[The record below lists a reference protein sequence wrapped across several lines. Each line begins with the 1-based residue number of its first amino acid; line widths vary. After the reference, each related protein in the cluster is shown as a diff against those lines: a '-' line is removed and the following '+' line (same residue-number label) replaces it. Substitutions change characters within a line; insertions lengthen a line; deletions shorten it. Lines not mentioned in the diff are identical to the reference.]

1 MKSENLSILTRYGI
15 VKERTAA
22 LMTDAIRG
30 CMLEY
35 CGYKTDLLEFIDIE
49 HSPKNILIRAVKKP
63 VSEEKRE
70 RAKAEAERLCRIF
83 GIHQT
88 LMQLVLTEERSH
100 S

>member
-1 MKSENLSILTRYGI
+1 MPKKILI
-15 VKERTAA
+15 VEDEANIRELLRLYLER
-22 LMTDAIRG
+22 
-30 CMLEY
+30 E
-35 CGYKTDLLEFIDIE
+35 GYDVQILEFIDME
-49 HSPKNILIRAVKKP
+49 HTPKNILIRAVKKP

-70 RAKAEAERLCRIF
+70 RAKAEAERLCRTF

>member
-1 MKSENLSILTRYGI
+1 MSALTKYGI
-15 VKERTAA
+15 IKERTAA

-30 CMLEY
+30 CVLEY

-70 RAKAEAERLCRIF
+70 RAKAEAERLCRTF

-88 LMQLVLTEERSH
+88 LMQLVMTEERSH

>member
-1 MKSENLSILTRYGI
+1 
-15 VKERTAA
+15 
-22 LMTDAIRG
+22 MTDAIRG

-49 HSPKNILIRAVKKP
+49 HSPKNILIRVVKKP

-70 RAKAEAERLCRIF
+70 RAKAEAERLCRTF

>member
-1 MKSENLSILTRYGI
+1 MRSCAMARLNASINAP
-15 VKERTAA
+15 VVV
-22 LMTDAIRG
+22 
-30 CMLEY
+30 LEY

-70 RAKAEAERLCRIF
+70 RAKAEAERLCRTF

-88 LMQLVLTEERSH
+88 LMQLVLAEERSH